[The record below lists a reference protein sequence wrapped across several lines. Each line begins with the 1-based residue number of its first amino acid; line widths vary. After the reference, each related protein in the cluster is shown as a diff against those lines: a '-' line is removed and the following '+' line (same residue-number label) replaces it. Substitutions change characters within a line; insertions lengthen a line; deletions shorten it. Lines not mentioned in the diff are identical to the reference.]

1 VKFHILGP
9 LELQDGRR
17 PVSIRAP
24 KERALLGVLL
34 LHPNEAVSTERLI
47 DELWGER
54 PPATAGKI
62 VQTYVSQLR
71 REFGHELIETR
82 PPGYLVP
89 VDEDALDADRF
100 RRLAAEARA
109 RVDRGRKDEAASLY
123 REALGLWRGPPL
135 AGVTFESFARN
146 EVDRLD
152 GERLKALVARI
163 DCELELGL
171 HEELVPELESLVAQ
185 YPLQER
191 LRAQLMAAL
200 YRSGRQADALAA
212 YQDARRTLVEELG
225 LEPGPELHELER
237 SILRQDPSLQAPRRA
252 GGQATRSTRR
262 RWAALAA
269 IAAAAVLAAAGLILI
284 DSDGG
289 GIRSISP
296 NSVGLIDPQTNRLVA
311 EVSVGI
317 GPEAIDAE
325 GGWLWVTNTEDRTVS
340 RIEPRTRDVRNFSV
354 TDYPSD
360 VAVGEDVVWVALGQ
374 RALLSPISPEQ
385 GSRAAG
391 DGIPALHR
399 GISCG
404 SSTASIATAG
414 RYVWFACESGDLAR
428 LDTETRKL
436 RRFLLSSPSP
446 VAPRFVDI
454 AGGLGFVWIVNRS
467 ANSIIQLDPKTG
479 HWDSINVEEAP
490 SAIAIGSGSIWVANF
505 GSGTV
510 SRIDV
515 GDATTGTKVKSI
527 PVGRGPV
534 GIAVGHGSV
543 WVANGEGRSV
553 SRIDPG
559 RNEVVETIPVGAE
572 PVAIAAGEGGVWVTA
587 GAPEEGDGS

>member
-71 REFGHELIETR
+71 REFGPELIETR

-89 VDEDALDADRF
+89 VDDDALDANRF
-100 RRLAAEARA
+100 RRLAAEARE
-109 RVDRGRKDEAASLY
+109 RVDRGRKGEAASLY

-171 HEELVPELESLVAQ
+171 HEELVPELESLVAH

-191 LRAQLMAAL
+191 LRAQLMLAF

-212 YQDARRTLVEELG
+212 YQEARRTLLDELG

-237 SILRQDPSLQAPRRA
+237 SILRQDAELRALPRAKADAIFRKRRA
-252 GGQATRSTRR
+252 RTALVIAAV
-262 RWAALAA
+262 AALA
-269 IAAAAVLAAAGLILI
+269 VVGLVARG
-284 DSDGG
+284 SEGG
-289 GIRSISP
+289 GLSSISP
-296 NSVGLIDPQTNRLVA
+296 NSVGVIDPGTNELVA
-311 EVSVGI
+311 EVPVGI
-317 GPEAIDAE
+317 GPEALSVGQGAA
-325 GGWLWVTNTEDRTVS
+325 WAVNTEDRTVS
-340 RIEPRTRDVRNFSV
+340 RIDRRTREVRNYSV
-354 TDYPSD
+354 MGYPSD
-360 VAVGEDVVWVALGQ
+360 VAAGPGVVWVALGL
-374 RALLSPISPEQ
+374 RALVSRIAPEQ
-385 GSRAAG
+385 AAAAAARP
-391 DGIPALHR
+391 IPALGR
-399 GISCG
+399 GLACG
-404 SSTASIATAG
+404 RSTASIALDG
-414 RYVWFACESGDLAR
+414 KFVWFACESGDLAR
-428 LDTETRKL
+428 LNTETEEAT
-436 RRFLLSSPSP
+436 RFLLTSSSA
-446 VAPRFVDI
+446 VAPRFADI
-454 AGGLGFVWIVNRS
+454 AFGLGSLWIVNRS
-467 ANSIIQLDPKTG
+467 ENSIIRLDPATG
-479 HWDSINVEEAP
+479 ERQSINVGRAP
-490 SAIAIGSGSIWVANF
+490 TAIAIGYAAVWVTSF
-505 GSGTV
+505 GADSV
-510 SRIDV
+510 SRIDPGGPTEGPTV
-515 GDATTGTKVKSI
+515 TSI
-527 PVGRGPV
+527 PVGNGPTA
-534 GIAVGHGSV
+534 IAVGYESV

-553 SRIDPG
+553 SRIDPR
-559 RNEVVETIPVGAE
+559 RNEVIETISVGVK

-587 GAPEEGDGS
+587 RAPSEEGR